1 MSQVWSTTDV
11 HPRDRLAYWIDGLA
25 RNVTTVECE
34 PRRDQPFFGEIRAEV
49 LGPIGVMTYS
59 SVPQVFAQ
67 SQPRA
72 VFTLGLQMEGHG
84 LGSQDG
90 RDTTLNPGE
99 LVLYDATRAFRLAF
113 YSSFVRIKLTL
124 PRSAL
129 VQRVGSTEH
138 LIGRRIDG
146 TAGVGALLAALLRD
160 LPRRADAIPA
170 TVRGRVAEHLMDLIA
185 TALLVDDAD
194 APLST
199 SRTLA
204 HIKAWIDAH
213 LGEALSVE
221 GIAKAC
227 RLSTRHLNRLFEREG
242 TPLMHYVWG
251 RRLARCHRDLTD
263 QAMRKRPVSDIAFS
277 AGFNDLSHF
286 SRAYRARYGCTPRD
300 MAARAK
306 SPPPSNPAAAAG
318 RRGQLCVVCEVLDFF
333 AAPFF
338 FCLGFLASR
347 VERFCS
353 LFAIATS
360 H

>member
-1 MSQVWSTTDV
+1 MSQVWSTADV
-11 HPRDRLAYWIDGLA
+11 HPRDRLAYWIDGLT

-34 PRRDQPFFGEIRAEV
+34 PRRDQPFFGVIRTEV
-49 LGPIGVMTYS
+49 LGPIGVMMYS

-113 YSSFVRIKLTL
+113 YSSFVRTKLIL

-146 TAGVGALLAALLRD
+146 TAGVGALLAALLCD
-160 LPRRADAIPA
+160 LPRRANAIPA
-170 TVRGRVAEHLMDLIA
+170 AVGGRVAEHLMDLIA
-185 TALLVDDAD
+185 TALLADDAD
-194 APLST
+194 APLSA

-204 HIKAWIDAH
+204 HVKAWIDAH
-213 LGEALSVE
+213 LGEALSAE

-227 RLSTRHLNRLFEREG
+227 RLSTRHLNRLFGREG
-242 TPLMHYVWG
+242 TPLMHYVWE
-251 RRLARCHRDLTD
+251 RRLACCHRDLTD
-263 QAMRKRPVSDIAFS
+263 PAMRKRLVSDIAFS

-286 SRAYRARYGCTPRD
+286 GRAYRARYGCTPRD
-300 MAARAK
+300 TRHGSTGQEPSAA
-306 SPPPSNPAAAAG
+306 
-318 RRGQLCVVCEVLDFF
+318 
-333 AAPFF
+333 
-338 FCLGFLASR
+338 
-347 VERFCS
+347 
-353 LFAIATS
+353 
-360 H
+360 